1 MVRFNKFAL
10 IGAVALSCLAG
21 GALASGGGGGG
32 GGGGG
37 DMGSAGPQ
45 YDPVAEYQK
54 GVAALQASKWK
65 DAERAFQH
73 VTEAAPKAPEGWFFL
88 GFSRAGQG
96 DFKGA
101 RKAYEKAAK
110 LKPEDVDTRRELALT
125 FVKLGETDKANAE
138 LTALKTRDAACAG
151 KCAESAALKSA
162 VTKVEAAITAAA
174 APPAAAPAPAG
185 MSSLLFGD
193 PASGDRAYVA
203 AVSLINEHRWPE
215 ALAALDEAGRAV
227 GPHPDIFTYRGYV
240 LRRMGRLDAAET
252 WYKAALAIAPDHRG
266 ATEYYGEL
274 KVLRGDLDGAKV
286 MLARLERSCVYGC
299 PEAEELRRWIDA
311 GGQPL

>member
-1 MVRFNKFAL
+1 MVRFGKFAL

-32 GGGGG
+32 GGGA
-37 DMGSAGPQ
+37 DMGSSGPQ

-65 DAERAFQH
+65 EAERAFQH
-73 VTEAAPKAPEGWFFL
+73 VTQAAPKAPEGWFLL
-88 GFSRAGQG
+88 GFSRAAQS

-125 FVKLGETDKANAE
+125 LVRLGETDKATAE
-138 LTALKTRDAACAG
+138 LAALKAREASCAG
-151 KCAESAALKSA
+151 KCPDSAALKTA
-162 VTKVEAAITAAA
+162 VTRVEAAITAAA
-174 APPAAAPAPAG
+174 TPAPAAPAAT
-185 MSSLLFGD
+185 SSLLFGD

-203 AVSLINEHRWPE
+203 AVSLINERRWPE

-252 WYKAALAIAPDHRG
+252 WYRAALAIAPNHRG

-274 KVLRGDLDGAKV
+274 KVLRGDLDGARV
-286 MLARLERSCVYGC
+286 MLARLEKSCVYGC
-299 PEAEELRRWIDA
+299 PEVEELRRWIDA

>member
-1 MVRFNKFAL
+1 MVRFSKFAL

-32 GGGGG
+32 GGGG
-37 DMGSAGPQ
+37 DMGSSGPQ

-65 DAERAFQH
+65 EAERAFQH
-73 VTEAAPKAPEGWFFL
+73 VTQAAPKAPEGWFLL

-110 LKPEDVDTRRELALT
+110 LKPEDIDTRRELALT
-125 FVKLGETDKANAE
+125 FVKLGETEKANAE
-138 LTALKTRDAACAG
+138 LTTLKTRDAACAG
-151 KCAESAALKSA
+151 KCPDSAALKTA
-162 VTKVEAAITAAA
+162 IGNVEAALAAA
-174 APPAAAPAPAG
+174 APAAAPTPAPTG

-193 PASGDRAYVA
+193 PASGDRAYVT

-240 LRRMGRLDAAET
+240 LRRMGQLDAAET

-274 KVLRGDLDGAKV
+274 KVLRGDLAGAKV
-286 MLARLERSCVYGC
+286 MLSRLEKTCLYGC
-299 PEAEELRRWIDA
+299 PEEQELRRWIEA

>member
-1 MVRFNKFAL
+1 MIRLNRMTL

-21 GALASGGGGGG
+21 AALASGGGGGG

-37 DMGSAGPQ
+37 DMGAPGPQ

-65 DAERAFQH
+65 DAERAFGH
-73 VTEAAPKAPEGWFFL
+73 VTEAAPKAPEGWFLL
-88 GFSRAGQG
+88 GFSRANQG

-110 LKPEDVDTRRELALT
+110 LKPDDVDTHRELALT
-125 FVKLGETDKANAE
+125 LVKLGETDKATAE
-138 LTALKTRDAACAG
+138 LDALKARDATCAG
-151 KCAESAALKSA
+151 KCPDSAALKTA
-162 VTKVEAAITAAA
+162 VARVQAAMTAAA
-174 APPAAAPAPAG
+174 TPVVPAAPAG
-185 MSSLLFGD
+185 MSLLLFGD
-193 PASGDRAYVA
+193 PASGDRAYGTAVA
-203 AVSLINEHRWPE
+203 LINQHRWSD
-215 ALAALDEAGRAV
+215 ALAALDEASRAV

-240 LRRMGRLDAAET
+240 LRRMGQLDAAET
-252 WYKAALAIAPDHRG
+252 WYRAALAIAPEHRG

-274 KVLRGDLDGAKV
+274 KVLRGDLAGARV
-286 MLARLERSCVYGC
+286 MLSRLEKQCTYGC
-299 PEAEELRRWIDA
+299 PEEVELRRWIEA